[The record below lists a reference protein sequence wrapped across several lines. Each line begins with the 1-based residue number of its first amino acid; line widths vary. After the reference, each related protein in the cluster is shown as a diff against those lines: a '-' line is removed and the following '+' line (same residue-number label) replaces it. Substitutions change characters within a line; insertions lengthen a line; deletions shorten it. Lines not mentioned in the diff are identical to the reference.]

1 MRSYNIKVITKVKEA
16 TTQQDGRDHGTKRET
31 MINVIKKKGIIY
43 ERRDDGG
50 ISEFAEASTK
60 RGHRS

>member
-31 MINVIKKKGIIY
+31 MINVIKKKKGIIY

-50 ISEFAEASTK
+50 IDEVC
-60 RGHRS
+60 

>member
-31 MINVIKKKGIIY
+31 MINVVKKKKGIIY

-50 ISEFAEASTK
+50 ISEVC
-60 RGHRS
+60 